1 MRGRPLCSAMPEP
14 AAEISEEV
22 SVNAPSFQMPTLSER
37 SVLLTGDG
45 VRILDR
51 RVFPFQVIYVDCP
64 GVEEVAKA
72 IEDMVTQSGGPFLAA
87 GAGMVLAAR
96 DAAGHA
102 SADDRMAAMN
112 EAGRRLIATRPT
124 NDHIA
129 KVVAAL
135 LADARSLAPRED
147 FAQAME
153 RSMERLWEERRQRNR
168 LLGRYAAE
176 CIEDGDAILTHCWA
190 ESSIVETLAA
200 VLRQGKKIKVLCTET
215 RPYLQG
221 SRLTAHSVAE
231 MGIDVTVITDNMG
244 ASAMS
249 LGKVSRYMTAADRV
263 TMSGHVINKVGT
275 LQLALAAR
283 AYDIP
288 YIAMVQAPDR
298 GAPGPE
304 HVVMEERDPEESL
317 HCLGMRT
324 ASPLV
329 RQGWYPAFDV
339 TPPHLVSA
347 VATSKGMFPAG
358 ALDRFYDA

>member
-1 MRGRPLCSAMPEP
+1 MT
-14 AAEISEEV
+14 V
-22 SVNAPSFQMPTLSER
+22 HSFRMPTLSER
-37 SVLLTGDG
+37 SVLLTEKG
-45 VRILDR
+45 VSILDR
-51 RVFPFQVIYVDCP
+51 RVFPLEVVYVDCP

-87 GAGMVLAAR
+87 SAGMVLAAR
-96 DAAGHA
+96 QAAGLA
-102 SADDRMAAMN
+102 RAGDRVALM
-112 EAGRRLIATRPT
+112 EKAGRRLVGTRPT

-135 LADARSLAPRED
+135 AAEARALAPRDD
-147 FAQAME
+147 FAAAME
-153 RSMERLWEERRQRNR
+153 RAMENLWEERRERGR
-168 LLGRYAAE
+168 LLGRHAAG
-176 CIEDGDAILTHCWA
+176 CVEDGDAILTHCWA

-200 VLRQGKKIKVLCTET
+200 VLRQGKRVTVLCTET

-244 ASAMS
+244 AAAMS

-263 TMSGHVINKVGT
+263 TLSGHIVNKVGT
-275 LQLALAAR
+275 LQLALAAK

-304 HVVMEERDPEESL
+304 DVVMEERDPEESL

-329 RQGWYPAFDV
+329 RKGWYPAFDV
-339 TPPHLVSA
+339 TPPHLVST
-347 VATSKGMFPAG
+347 VATSKGLFAAD
-358 ALDRFYDA
+358 ALRGYYEA